1 MNQIKEVNA
10 LKRELTIRELA
21 RMAIV
26 ALKGDGLSYYPTSY
40 AMTQGYSYASLTLL
54 PAGDKGLL
62 EIFDNQGKRHLSLL
76 LDLNTIIGLSQALG

>member
-1 MNQIKEVNA
+1 MTTNDQVKA
-10 LKRELTIRELA
+10 LKNELTVKELA
-21 RMAIV
+21 RMAEV
-26 ALKGDGLSYYPTSY
+26 AIKGDGLAYYPTSY
-40 AMTQGYSYASLTLL
+40 AMTQGYPYATITLL